1 MEKLD
6 SKCLPPRK
14 VWSKKKKW
22 KPVMALLFYE
32 VHWLLRS
39 SREMDSAA
47 ATDLLLAR
55 IMRPQSPLT
64 AYTFGYNVTT
74 QSKWEVQ
81 HFTKYYWVARV
92 QEQGSEKAALLLLLL
107 IVKPYKKGRLHNIL
121 KSPTLYP
128 ISSNSG
134 KNITVFEKLKKV

>member
-1 MEKLD
+1 
-6 SKCLPPRK
+6 
-14 VWSKKKKW
+14 
-22 KPVMALLFYE
+22 MA
-32 VHWLLRS
+32 
-39 SREMDSAA
+39 SAA

-81 HFTKYYWVARV
+81 HFTKYYRVARV